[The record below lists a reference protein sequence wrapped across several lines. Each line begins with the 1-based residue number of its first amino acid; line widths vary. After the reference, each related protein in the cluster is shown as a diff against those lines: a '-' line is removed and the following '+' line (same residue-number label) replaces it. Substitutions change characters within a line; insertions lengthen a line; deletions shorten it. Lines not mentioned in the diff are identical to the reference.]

1 MSNPLLDCDYS
12 AVEARIV
19 AWLAGQE
26 DALERFRRYD
36 AATTKAER
44 HALDPYRIMA
54 SWIYRIPVDAV
65 NKHPQRFIGKN
76 STLGCGYG
84 LGPTKF
90 RVNCAKFGY
99 KDMPEGLEDKAVKI
113 WRNTHK
119 KIVNFWYELEGA
131 AKRAILRKGEVFAA
145 GQHIKFQ
152 VRDIGGMTFLLMRL
166 PSGRKMAYPKPR
178 ISGDRI
184 TFFGNIPMTQKWGDI
199 SIWGGVLTNGATQGT
214 AMDIMANGAHKAE
227 AAGYSICTLIHD
239 QALAYFHAED
249 RAAGRSAKGFSDCL
263 TDLPPW
269 CEGLPVATDFAEV
282 PFYLKS

>member
-1 MSNPLLDCDYS
+1 MSNPFLDCDYS

-36 AATTKAER
+36 AASTEAEK

-54 SWIYRIPVDAV
+54 SRIYGISVDAV

-84 LGPTKF
+84 LGPPKF
-90 RVNCAKFGY
+90 RANCAKFGY
-99 KDMPEGLEDKAVKI
+99 KDMPEGLEFKAVKT
-113 WRNTHK
+113 WRKTHL

-131 AKRAILRKGEVFAA
+131 AKRAIVDRGKVYAA
-145 GQHIKFQ
+145 GQYIKFQ
-152 VRDIGGMTFLLMRL
+152 VRDIEGMNFLLMRL
-166 PSGRKMAYPKPR
+166 PSGRKLAYPKPR
-178 ISGDRI
+178 IVGERI
-184 TFFGNIPMTQKWGDI
+184 THFGNIPMTQRWGDI
-199 SIWGGVLTNGATQGT
+199 SLWGGVFTNGATQGT

-227 AAGYSICTLIHD
+227 AAGYRICTLIHD
-239 QALAYFHAED
+239 QALSYFHAAD
-249 RAAGRSAKGFSDCL
+249 RAAGRSAAGFAACL

-269 CEGLPVATDFAEV
+269 CDGLPVATDFGEV